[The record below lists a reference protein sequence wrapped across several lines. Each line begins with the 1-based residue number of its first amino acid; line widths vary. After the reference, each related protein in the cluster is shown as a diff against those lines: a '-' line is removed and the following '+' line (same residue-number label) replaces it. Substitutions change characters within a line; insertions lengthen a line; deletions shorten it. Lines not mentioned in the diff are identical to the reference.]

1 MRIVLNVETYKLF
14 QYDYDALF
22 FKFILEM
29 QNTEISDVDGKF
41 YLNQLYILHSFI
53 FIR

>member
-29 QNTEISDVDGKF
+29 QNTDDVDGKF